1 MSVEGGEICFFRK
14 VLVNQYWVES
24 NSVRSLHF
32 AIHRMDKES
41 TTWVWPKG
49 HKRKAKTF
57 LGPALILHTHTE
69 SNRCVKEV
77 EKERKKGWLCTSMRL
92 EPRRESTCI
101 MPCPSR
107 RFKLFSS
114 AALFIFFLPPF
125 MSPFLLCTYQWIE
138 LFIQKKKLFLCCSCQ
153 TISTQVN
160 HHHH

>member
-1 MSVEGGEICFFRK
+1 MSVEGREICFFRK

-24 NSVRSLHF
+24 NSIRSLHF
-32 AIHRMDKES
+32 AIHKMDKES

-49 HKRKAKTF
+49 QKRKAKTF
-57 LGPALILHTHTE
+57 LGPTLILHTHTHRE
-69 SNRCVKEV
+69 SNRRVKEV
-77 EKERKKGWLCTSMRL
+77 EKERKKWWLCTSMRL

-125 MSPFLLCTYQWIE
+125 MSPFLLCAYQE
-138 LFIQKKKLFLCCSCQ
+138 LNYLSKKKTSFFVAHAKPSQLE
-153 TISTQVN
+153 
-160 HHHH
+160 